1 MTYTRISRIFTHLL
15 LQITKDDYR
24 LGRSLDYIPYL
35 RILGFRKDASRLLTI
50 LSNYASVPMISKTAD
65 AYNFL
70 SSDAAK
76 VFDFDIFAGELYE
89 NILSGITGQDARSE
103 FVRNIVRV

>member
-1 MTYTRISRIFTHLL
+1 
-15 LQITKDDYR
+15 
-24 LGRSLDYIPYL
+24 
-35 RILGFRKDASRLLTI
+35 
-50 LSNYASVPMISKTAD
+50 MISKTAD

-103 FVRNIVRV
+103 FVRNIVRVWICRAVWFHHSVGEKNQKSVW